1 MTYFEMSTYFVSLA
15 IFTIALF
22 LAIIN
27 IPLIWNNRT
36 PRILGNLFFARNIA
50 LIISTAVIIGLKI
63 SVLFDFSY
71 TDMQPLSSTLLIV
84 VEYML
89 SIVLLIDCAI
99 TRALFKCDRLSVRRM
114 CVIREGDEL

>member
-71 TDMQPLSSTLLIV
+71 AGMQPLSSTLLIV